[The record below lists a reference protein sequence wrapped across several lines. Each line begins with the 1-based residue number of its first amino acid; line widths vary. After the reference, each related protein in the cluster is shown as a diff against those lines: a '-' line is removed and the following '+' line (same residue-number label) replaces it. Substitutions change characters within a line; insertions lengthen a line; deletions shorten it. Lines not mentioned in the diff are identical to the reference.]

1 MAVSG
6 LVLVGF
12 LIVHLAGN
20 LLVFVGGNTYN
31 NYAAA
36 LKANPAL
43 VWGVRGVL
51 LVAFIVHVVAAF
63 QLMSVAA
70 AGRPV
75 AYARYEAEA
84 SSIAARTMKWG
95 GIALLIFVILHIL
108 HFTTGTIHPSFDA
121 HDVTHNVVSSFS
133 EPITAVLYLVAMFA
147 LGMHLYHG
155 TYSVFQTM
163 GINNPTVSGVRRK
176 LSAGLALLLYG
187 GFSLIPLAIMLGLVR
202 GR

>member
-20 LLVFVGGNTYN
+20 LLVFKGGGAYN
-31 NYAAA
+31 AYAAA
-36 LKANPAL
+36 LKANPLL

-51 LVAFIVHVVAAF
+51 LVAFVVHIIAAL
-63 QLMSVAA
+63 QLMKIASV
-70 AGRPV
+70 GRPV

-84 SSIAARTMKWG
+84 STLASRTMKWG
-95 GIALLIFVILHIL
+95 GIALLIFVIFHIL
-108 HFTTGTIHPSFDA
+108 HFTTGTIHPSFDP
-121 HDVTHNVVSSFS
+121 HDVQQNVVTSFAN
-133 EPITAVLYLVAMFA
+133 PITAGLYLLAMLA

-155 TYSVFQTM
+155 VWSVFQTM
-163 GINNPTVSGVRRK
+163 GINNPTVTGVRRK
-176 LSAGLALLLYG
+176 IAGGLAIVLYG